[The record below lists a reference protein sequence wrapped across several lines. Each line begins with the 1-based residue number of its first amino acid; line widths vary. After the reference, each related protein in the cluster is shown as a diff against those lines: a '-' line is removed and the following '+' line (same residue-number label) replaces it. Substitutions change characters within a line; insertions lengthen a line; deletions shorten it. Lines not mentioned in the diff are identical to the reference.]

1 MGDKNDGGAQLFVY
15 GPEQVQDLGLDSY
28 IQGGGGLIRDEQLRV
43 AQKSDGD
50 HDALAH
56 AAGQLKGILLQSGLR
71 AGDAH
76 GAQHLDR
83 HLVGLGLGDLLVE
96 ADHLS
101 KLVSNGKQGVQA
113 DHGLLKDHGDLVA
126 PDPAHLALGLG
137 EQLFPVEA
145 DAPGDLS
152 GRGGQQ
158 AYDAL
163 GSDTFARAG
172 LPHQTQF
179 LPFFQGEADV
189 VHRSGGAVFG
199 LESDAEI
206 LYAKHR
212 FILHN

>member
-1 MGDKNDGGAQLFVY
+1 M
-15 GPEQVQDLGLDSY
+15 
-28 IQGGGGLIRDEQLRV
+28 
-43 AQKSDGD
+43 GD

-71 AGDAH
+71 LGMPTVRSISIDISLAWAWETFLWRRTTSPAGL
-76 GAQHLDR
+76 QW
-83 HLVGLGLGDLLVE
+83 E
-96 ADHLS
+96 T
-101 KLVSNGKQGVQA
+101 GVQA

-179 LPFFQGEADV
+179 PLLFQ
-189 VHRSGGAVFG
+189 
-199 LESDAEI
+199 
-206 LYAKHR
+206 
-212 FILHN
+212 